1 MGYTADQ
8 LRKHRFVILL
18 ATLLALFPAVAIAQ
32 LIRVSVPSMVSG
44 LVVSVF
50 FSGLVL
56 AGVNAVSETRRTTQI
71 AFVLAVPSILTE
83 LVSTLIRSDVLLGVG
98 HVFGIAF
105 LGYAVAL
112 IVRHLFAVDRVSFD
126 LICASLCGYL
136 LLGFLWA
143 SVYSLVDLVER
154 NSFAFSHP
162 PAGGDASV
170 RFEGAQTAYAVY
182 YSFVTLTTLGY
193 GDVTPLSIP
202 AKIFAVLEAVL
213 GQIYLAVLVARLVG
227 LHIAQAANGRDRH
240 GESDRAGRPGPR
252 HQSPDLA
259 EDPDRKPP

>member
-1 MGYTADQ
+1 MGHTTDQ

-18 ATLLALFPAVAIAQ
+18 AALLALFPAVAVAQ
-32 LIRVSVPSMVSG
+32 LIQVSVPRLVSG
-44 LVVSVF
+44 LVVSVS

-56 AGVNAVSETRRTTQI
+56 AAVNAVSETRRTTRI
-71 AFVLAVPSILTE
+71 AFALAVPTILTE
-83 LVSTLIRSDVLLGVG
+83 IASPLIGSGMLTAAGHLL
-98 HVFGIAF
+98 GIAF

-143 SVYSLVDLVER
+143 NVYSVVEYIEPD
-154 NSFAFSHP
+154 SFAFSNLQ
-162 PAGGDASV
+162 DEREASV
-170 RFEGAQTAYAVY
+170 RFEGAQTAHAVY

-193 GDVTPLSIP
+193 GDVTPVSSP
-202 AKIFAVLEAVL
+202 ARIFAVLEAVL

-227 LHIAQAANGRDRH
+227 LHIAQAASGPGRGGGGTSR
-240 GESDRAGRPGPR
+240 
-252 HQSPDLA
+252 
-259 EDPDRKPP
+259 